1 MGTVTRYRLLRIRG
15 GIIRYPVFSHDELRV
30 CLLEF
35 ITSIHFSSLITIEIV
50 AARQY
55 ALTWFSEYKKSG
67 NRDCAGLIN
76 LMMSVSLPYNW
87 AGSSVNCGS
96 ARRKARVFQTI

>member
-55 ALTWFSEYKKSG
+55 ALTWFSEYK
-67 NRDCAGLIN
+67 NPATETVPD
-76 LMMSVSLPYNW
+76 
-87 AGSSVNCGS
+87 
-96 ARRKARVFQTI
+96 